1 PLHCRNATPLLVT
14 FDLFAEN
21 FRLVWP
27 QRVHRI
33 GDIDEISR
41 QVDQVSPLAGI
52 IFTLRLL
59 RQFDGAGAI
68 CEGTA
73 GVMIDKARHAGF
85 ASTNPRCYLRR
96 YLLAAALSVKG
107 YKALVFVGERARTR
121 TWDL

>member
-1 PLHCRNATPLLVT
+1 MQRHCWSLLIY
-14 FDLFAEN
+14 LLKISGSSG
-21 FRLVWP
+21 RI
-27 QRVHRI
+27 HRI

-85 ASTNPRCYLRR
+85 ASTNPRAVTLGVTYWRQL
-96 YLLAAALSVKG
+96 
-107 YKALVFVGERARTR
+107 
-121 TWDL
+121 